1 MQGILKVTPEKLSQ
15 ASSEF
20 GTAANQVNQITQQML
35 QIVRSTN
42 STWQGEAANAYTQK
56 FNALDEDMQQIF
68 RMITEHSTDLQ
79 EMATQYQQAEQA
91 NMELGESMKT
101 NVIS

>member
-1 MQGILKVTPEKLSQ
+1 MEGILRVTPERLSA

-20 GTAANQVNQITQQML
+20 ASTAATVNQLTQEML
-35 QIVRSTN
+35 QVIRSTN
-42 STWQGEAANAYTQK
+42 SIWQGEDATAYTQK
-56 FNALDEDMQQIF
+56 FNSLDEDMQQMY

-79 EMATQYQQAEQA
+79 EMATNYTNAIYDTTETA
-91 NMELGESMKT
+91 NSMKT